1 MRELRGPWRS
11 RTILAVSFTVTSPA
25 PDGPSPR
32 ALGTLFLIALAVR
45 AAFVFLEPST
55 RLVADERVWVAI
67 GRQVASPE
75 VAFAPLRY
83 PQIFHP
89 PLYAYMVGLLEHL
102 TGSLDAVKWVQ
113 VVLGALL
120 VPLVVRVG
128 STAWSPRV
136 GLLAGWATALYP
148 ELIWYTGHFW
158 SEVLFLALLWGAIG
172 RLVASERAAA
182 MVPAGVAGLLCGL
195 AALVRETALVAAPAA
210 GLWLVLGR
218 RQGGR
223 RAAVF
228 LGACLVT
235 VLPWT
240 LRNWQATGELV
251 PVATRAS
258 FNLWLG
264 NSTEPWDD
272 IYREYHGT
280 PGGAVAQSRHALDEA
295 VRAVWERQPTW
306 ILEKLARELPAF
318 FGVND
323 HAVIHVQRGAYAI
336 PGPARWLVLAAAAL
350 PLLLVMALAL
360 PGFLPASRERYG
372 SLLVGFAC
380 LYLALHVVAF
390 ASTRFRL
397 PVLPVL
403 FLLAARTVDLGIAR
417 SWRDLSRT
425 QRAATVV
432 VGATLALSVGANLVQ
447 TVRHP
452 VFRPAPTNHEAHT
465 AGPFPPSRTGRR
477 QPGFAPPCA
486 CARMPATSA
495 AASGASPGTRSDI
508 WSQCARGARSTWA
521 RRSPSRIPGS
531 PTGSARSAWSGRRS
545 AHHRC
550 SSSALTGPPRFPC

>member
-1 MRELRGPWRS
+1 MRELRDPGRS
-11 RTILAVSFTVTSPA
+11 RTILGVSLTVPSSSR
-25 PDGPSPR
+25 DGPSPR
-32 ALGTLFLIALAVR
+32 ALGVLFLIALAVR
-45 AAFVFLEPST
+45 AAFVLLEPPT
-55 RLVADERVWVAI
+55 HLVADERVWVAI

-75 VAFAPLRY
+75 VSFAPLRY
-83 PQIFHP
+83 TQIFHP

-102 TGSLDAVKWVQ
+102 TGSLEAVKWVQ

-136 GLLAGWATALYP
+136 GLLAGYATALYP
-148 ELIWYTGHFW
+148 ELIWYTAHFW
-158 SEVLFLALLWGAIG
+158 SEVLFLALLWGAIE
-172 RLVASERAAA
+172 RLVASERTATRAPAAA
-182 MVPAGVAGLLCGL
+182 AGLLCGL

-210 GLWLVLGR
+210 ALWLVLGR

-228 LGACLVT
+228 LGACLLT

-240 LRNWQATGELV
+240 LRNWQATGDLV

-264 NSTEPWDD
+264 NTTEPWDD
-272 IYREYHGT
+272 VYREYHGT
-280 PGGAVAQSRHALDEA
+280 PGGAVAQSRHALHEA
-295 VRAVWERQPTW
+295 ARAVWERQPTW

-323 HAVIHVQRGAYAI
+323 HAVIHVQRGAYDI
-336 PGPARWLVLAAAAL
+336 PRSARWLVLAAATL
-350 PLLLVMALAL
+350 PLLLVVALAL

-372 SLLVGFAC
+372 ALIVGFAC
-380 LYLALHVVAF
+380 FYLALHVVAF

-403 FLLAARTVDLGIAR
+403 FLLAARTVDLGVAA

-425 QRAATVV
+425 QRVATVV
-432 VGATLALSVGANLVQ
+432 IGAALALSLGANLAQ

-452 VFRPAPTNHEAHT
+452 AFQLAPASHDVRPTLDRAVGPGAT
-465 AGPFPPSRTGRR
+465 AGFPPPSG
-477 QPGFAPPCA
+477 
-486 CARMPATSA
+486 CARMPATQRLRVERP
-495 AASGASPGTRSDI
+495 PGRGPI
-508 WSQCARGARSTWA
+508 WSQCAPGARSTWA
-521 RRSPSRIPGS
+521 LRSPSRIPES
-531 PTGSARSAWSGRRS
+531 PTGSALPALSGRRS
-545 AHHRC
+545 ATRRW
-550 SSSALTGPPRFPC
+550 SSSALTGPRQSPC